1 MKSAY
6 RLMWMMVM
14 FDLPTLTKQERKKA
28 HGFRQ
33 YLLDEG
39 FTMSQFSV
47 YLRFIGS
54 REKTHAFS
62 RRIKEKVPLLGKV
75 SVLCFTDKQFG
86 TIETFFNAKAGNT
99 PKNPAQLLLF

>member
-14 FDLPTLTKQERKKA
+14 FDLPTFTKQERKGA
-28 HGFRQ
+28 HDFRQ

-39 FTMSQFSV
+39 FTMSQYSV

-54 REKTHAFS
+54 REKSSAFA
-62 RRIKEKVPLLGKV
+62 RRIREKIPPMGKV
-75 SVLCFTDKQFG
+75 SVLYFTDKQFG
-86 TIETFFNAKAGNT
+86 ATETFFNAKVAKA
-99 PKNPAQLLLF
+99 PKNPDQLLLF